1 MLIPKQGVCYHT
13 ARRPGSYTVTVPET
27 VVREGEIDIFLLIE
41 RQEPVPHVA
50 HGDPGCLGELRVVD
64 VIGCLALGVLD
75 RLQDHLLSAVQF
87 GHDLASLVH
96 NSWKMTKAE
105 SVRASHRHISMA
117 SMVLNR

>member
-1 MLIPKQGVCYHT
+1 MGLSFGLMIATIKNKS
-13 ARRPGSYTVTVPET
+13 PGPLS
-27 VVREGEIDIFLLIE
+27 
-41 RQEPVPHVA
+41 A
-50 HGDPGCLGELRVVD
+50 
-64 VIGCLALGVLD
+64 GCLALGVLD
-75 RLQDHLLSAVQF
+75 RLQDHLLSAVQL

>member
-1 MLIPKQGVCYHT
+1 MSLMAI
-13 ARRPGSYTVTVPET
+13 R
-27 VVREGEIDIFLLIE
+27 
-41 RQEPVPHVA
+41 VA
-50 HGDPGCLGELRVVD
+50 WESFESLMIV
-64 VIGCLALGVLD
+64 GCLALGVLD
-75 RLQDHLLSAVQF
+75 RLQDHLLSTVQF